1 MYRTLHIVSTN
12 RNALVHKT
20 RIPIQVRPKLDIL
33 YAYYTDAS
41 EGIVG
46 PIQACLIVL
55 RTLPVQ
61 AQFMRLR
68 LTPRRG
74 RFAHR
79 FKCSWGSGALS
90 EDMSENDD
98 TAVVCITGAVLRRR
112 LQ

>member
-12 RNALVHKT
+12 HNTLCKA

-46 PIQACLIVL
+46 PIQARLTLL

-61 AQFMRLR
+61 AQFIGLR

-74 RFAHR
+74 RFAHH
-79 FKCSWGSGALS
+79 FKCSRGSGVLS
-90 EDMSENDD
+90 EDMSFMS
-98 TAVVCITGAVLRRR
+98 RW
-112 LQ
+112 